1 MDRKSKTKWFWKWLR
16 VFDSREISGAPGQ
29 TRTGDPLLRR
39 QTLYP
44 TELRAHPW
52 QLHYSTLLMPQLQVL
67 VRVRF
72 WSILEQHKREHRTPR
87 RLFPLPGVFAPVP
100 HPCGN
105 TILTSTL
112 AYAPSKNC

>member
-1 MDRKSKTKWFWKWLR
+1 MCLVWL
-16 VFDSREISGAPGQ
+16 ESGAPGG
-29 TRTGDPLLRR
+29 TRTPDLLVRS

-52 QLHYSTLLMPQLQVL
+52 QLQYLTLLTLRLQLPT
-67 VRVRF
+67 RPRF
-72 WSILEQHKREHRTPR
+72 WSILEQHKPENRIRH
-87 RLFPLPGVFAPVP
+87 RLFPLPGVFVPVP

-105 TILTSTL
+105 TVLTWTS